1 MSKDLLIL
9 YPTGIPVNVTF
20 FIAIYRIKSNRNMKN
35 TLAENMMRF
44 ENKNQ
49 YQTDKIFF

>member
-20 FIAIYRIKSNRNMKN
+20 FIAIYRKEPFKTLKNVLKSR
-35 TLAENMMRF
+35 L
-44 ENKNQ
+44 NKEGLFYCLLYLINN
-49 YQTDKIFF
+49 K